1 MVYKGLFTLY
11 EINSSYIKIKR
22 RRKETIINIENID
35 LIRLRI
41 PQKKTCRIESYFINI
56 FTNIGSPITLMLALD
71 TERFLELK
79 NALKSM
85 EDKLIIEDYDNT
97 QNYSDWYN
105 LYRVC

>member
-1 MVYKGLFTLY
+1 MVYKGLFSIY
-11 EINSSYIKIKR
+11 EIKDSYIKIKLKR
-22 RRKETIINIENID
+22 SETIIKYENID

-56 FTNIGSPITLMLALD
+56 FTNIVSPITLILALD

-79 NALKSM
+79 NALKPM

-97 QNYSDWYN
+97 QNYGD
-105 LYRVC
+105 

>member
-79 NALKSM
+79 NALKPM
-85 EDKLIIEDYDNT
+85 EDKLIIEDYDNIE
-97 QNYSDWYN
+97 NYGD
-105 LYRVC
+105 